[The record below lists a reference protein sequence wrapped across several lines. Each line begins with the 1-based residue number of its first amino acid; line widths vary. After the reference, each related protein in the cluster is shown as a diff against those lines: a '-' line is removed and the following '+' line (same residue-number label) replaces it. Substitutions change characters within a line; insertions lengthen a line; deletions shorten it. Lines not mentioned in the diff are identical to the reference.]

1 MRLRKGVFA
10 PVMVIVA
17 GGYLLS
23 CLLTARVVRQQL
35 NVLSEQIPGS
45 SVRWQEQGWL
55 GDQISISVPLPE
67 EAGSLSLQL
76 SLSAS
81 YWWPLHVQS
90 HGVLDVSGNEQSLL
104 SSYLGLPPLAFSGSV
119 GLSSGNLKI
128 ELPTLDLHNSLEA
141 LKVAQS
147 LAELAWDTTSIS
159 LNWISSSAD
168 WSRADKQI
176 KAQGINIHSQLFRTA
191 DVSGVTNSLSH
202 QVNVVIASLDV
213 TGKRNNAM
221 IPMLSAEQLQAESK
235 GLLSNG
241 RLGYKLH
248 VFSPSI
254 DLLGLKGAFESR
266 SHVQPMH
273 TPKLMKLVDSI
284 GLTSGSGVAF
294 QDVQSELMTQSMVLI
309 LENAEMQLE
318 AGSPPSA
325 QGELTM
331 LPQAASA
338 LWQVPTWQGTLT
350 LHNIPPFFGLIT
362 GMNVPLGKPVELAFQ
377 HGQWYQR

>member
-10 PVMVIVA
+10 SVMVIVA

-45 SVRWQEQGWL
+45 SVLWQEQGWL
-55 GDQISISVPLPE
+55 GDQISISVPLSE

-90 HGVLDVSGNEQSLL
+90 RGVLDVSGNEQSLL

-128 ELPTLDLHNSLEA
+128 ELPKLDLHSSLEA
-141 LKVAQS
+141 LKVSQS

-168 WSRADKQI
+168 WSRADMQI

-191 DVSGVTNSLSH
+191 DVSGVTNSLNH
-202 QVNVVIASLDV
+202 QINAVIASLDV
-213 TGKRNNAM
+213 KGKRNNAM
-221 IPMLSAEQLQAESK
+221 VSMLSAEQLQAESQ

-248 VFSPSI
+248 VFSLSF

-309 LENAEMQLE
+309 LENAEMQLA
-318 AGSPPSA
+318 AGLPPSA

-331 LPQAASA
+331 LPQDASA
-338 LWQVPTWQGTLT
+338 SRLVPTWQGTLT

-362 GMNVPLGKPVELAFQ
+362 GMNVPLGKPVELLFQ

>member
-1 MRLRKGVFA
+1 
-10 PVMVIVA
+10 MVIVA

-35 NVLSEQIPGS
+35 NVLGEQIPGS
-45 SVRWQEQGWL
+45 AVQWQEQGWL
-55 GDQISISVPLPE
+55 GDQISISVPLSE
-67 EAGSLSLQL
+67 EVGSLSLQL
-76 SLSAS
+76 NLSAS

-128 ELPTLDLHNSLEA
+128 ELPKLDLHNSLEA

-147 LAELAWDTTSIS
+147 LAELAWDTTSIR

-168 WSRADKQI
+168 WSRADMQI
-176 KAQGINIHSQLFRTA
+176 RAQGINIHSQLFRTA
-191 DVSGVTNSLSH
+191 DVSGVTNALSH
-202 QVNVVIASLDV
+202 QVNAVIASLDV

-221 IPMLSAEQLQAESK
+221 VPMLSAEQLQAESQ

-241 RLGYKLH
+241 RLGYKFH

-254 DLLGLKGAFESR
+254 DLLGLKGEFESR
-266 SHVQPMH
+266 SHVQSMH
-273 TPKLMKLVDSI
+273 TPKLMKLVDNI
-284 GLTSGSGVAF
+284 GLTSGGVAL
-294 QDVQSELMTQSMVLI
+294 QDVQSELMTQPMVLI

-318 AGSPPSA
+318 AGLPPSA
-325 QGELTM
+325 QGELTT
-331 LPQAASA
+331 LPQNAAA
-338 LWQVPTWQGTLT
+338 LGKVPTWQGTLI
-350 LHNIPPFFGLIT
+350 LYNIPPLFGLIT
-362 GMNVPLGKPVELAFQ
+362 GMHVPLGKPVELAFQ